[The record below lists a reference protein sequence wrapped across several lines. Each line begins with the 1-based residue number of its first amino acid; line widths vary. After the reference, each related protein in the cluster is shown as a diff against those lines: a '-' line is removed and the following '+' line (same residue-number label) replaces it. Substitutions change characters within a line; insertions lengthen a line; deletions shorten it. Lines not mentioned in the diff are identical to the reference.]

1 MCACWWPEQHAW
13 QTVLQARRRA
23 GVAQR
28 NRQGHAARGSDLL
41 APRCRALSDLG
52 GTGGPGGGA
61 RTSAATEP
69 SLATEA
75 TCQPSGSQAT
85 QAPIAACSLHPA
97 QRGL

>member
-1 MCACWWPEQHAW
+1 MCLP
-13 QTVLQARRRA
+13 
-23 GVAQR
+23 
-28 NRQGHAARGSDLL
+28 AARAARVADDAAGRRDARVLHSTTDRGTQPAAATL
-41 APRCRALSDLG
+41 CRPAVARSVTRG
-52 GTGGPGGGA
+52 NRPGDGA